1 MHTSHSLVM
10 FTFNREYNTI
20 QKMDKTLLYF
30 FIFFV
35 SLNSYSQIKDTIR
48 LEEVKVLITNK
59 KVKHL
64 KTKGRTSSLTGNPI
78 KSLISKI
85 DEIPSGKLSSI
96 KFFFNSSVIF
106 FLKDIDKEGYK
117 DVEMGLLIYEVKD
130 DGTPG
135 ELVTDKVIRFTL
147 RSNHYGFIELDL
159 KPLYLNTSKTMFF
172 GIELLN
178 KQSDKDFKIM
188 TNCNDKNSKL
198 LYLKTWNSKDW
209 HFSDI
214 PCGIKMDLGIIIAD

>member
-1 MHTSHSLVM
+1 
-10 FTFNREYNTI
+10 
-20 QKMDKTLLYF
+20 MDKSLFCF
-30 FIFFV
+30 FIIFI
-35 SLNSYSQIKDTIR
+35 SLNSYSQIKDTIK
-48 LEEVKVLITNK
+48 LEEVKVLVANK
-59 KVKHL
+59 KVKHH
-64 KTKGRTSSLTGNPI
+64 KTKGRLSSLTGNPI
-78 KSLISKI
+78 KSIMCKI

-96 KFFFNSSVIF
+96 KFFFNSQALF
-106 FLKDIDKEGYK
+106 FLKDDNKKDYK

-135 ELVTDKVIRFTL
+135 ELVIDKIIRFTL

-178 KQSDKDFKIM
+178 KQLGKDFKIM
-188 TNCNDKNSKL
+188 TNCNDKNSN

-209 HFSDI
+209 HYSDI
-214 PCGIKMDLGIIIAD
+214 PCGIKMDLGIIITH